1 MFEFSYQRLP
11 HNLAIQRILPILTLL
26 RIMAAAVQPVSTIA
40 SCGMPAITEFQG
52 QVSMLRSLTKFDYL
66 LRETWRGL
74 LRGGWM
80 NWAAIS
86 TVTVLLFLFGLS
98 LQTSWQVGQ
107 FLNQFG
113 NQLEV
118 TAFLETGISAKDVQP
133 IVQKMPEVARVE
145 TIGKEQAWADLVK
158 ELGMADLRGA
168 TQQLDGNPLVDELRV
183 QAKSAPAVP
192 TIAAALKQVRGVE
205 TVQYAGEA
213 VKQVADLNRGL
224 GWINLG
230 VTGFLTMSA
239 IAVITTTLRLVIA
252 ARRQEVEVMR
262 LVGATRAWIYLPF
275 VLQGVTFGLVGAG
288 TAWVLI
294 QGLQRSL
301 TQFLAQQGDLLQSLL
316 LQNSTWQVWLLPLIL
331 IGFGSTIGILGSLFA
346 VRNLGMR

>member
-1 MFEFSYQRLP
+1 
-11 HNLAIQRILPILTLL
+11 
-26 RIMAAAVQPVSTIA
+26 
-40 SCGMPAITEFQG
+40 
-52 QVSMLRSLTKFDYL
+52 MLRSLTKLDYI
-66 LRETWRGL
+66 LRETWLGL
-74 LRGGWM
+74 RRGGWM

-118 TAFLETGISAKDVQP
+118 TAFLETGIAAKDIQP
-133 IVQKMPEVARVE
+133 IVQKLPDVSKVE

-158 ELGMADLRGA
+158 ELGMTDLQGA
-168 TQQLDGNPLVDELRV
+168 TQQLSGNPLVDELRV
-183 QAKSAPAVP
+183 QAKSAPTVATV
-192 TIAAALKQVRGVE
+192 AAALKQVKGVE

-230 VTGFLTMSA
+230 VTGFLTISA

-252 ARRQEVEVMR
+252 ARRQEIEVMR

-275 VLQGVTFGLVGAG
+275 MLQGVAFGLVGAA
-288 TAWVLI
+288 TAWILI
-294 QGLQRSL
+294 HGLQRSL
-301 TQFLAQQGDLLQSLL
+301 TQFLVQQGDLLQSLL
-316 LQNSTWQVWLLPLIL
+316 LQNTPWQVWLLPVIL
-331 IGFGSTIGILGSLFA
+331 LGFGSTIGVLGSLLA
-346 VRNLGMR
+346 VRNLGLRS